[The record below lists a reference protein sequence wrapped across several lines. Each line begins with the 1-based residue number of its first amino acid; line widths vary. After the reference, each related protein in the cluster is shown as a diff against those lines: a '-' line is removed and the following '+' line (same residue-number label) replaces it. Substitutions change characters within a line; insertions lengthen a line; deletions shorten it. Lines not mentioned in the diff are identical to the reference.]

1 MRVAALLCATTLF
14 YACKSDEERLGL
26 AGASNLD
33 IIVIDSLEVFTRTVP
48 EDSFVTYRLSVN
60 VLGAINSDVYG
71 KSNAGIAVNFALPDI
86 SGFAFPAGSKVDSI
100 FLVME
105 YAGTNQYNG
114 NINAAQTIKAY
125 ELNETLYR
133 DTAYTSDKN
142 FLAATTASG
151 TYTGPFKVADSVSV
165 SFKGKTE
172 RQAPQLRLKLDNA
185 TIGAKL
191 IGAQPAD
198 FASTTAFQN
207 FLKGL
212 YINADNN
219 AIPAN
224 DGGAAFFYLFK
235 GLSGIHMYYNDT
247 SFAKFPI
254 SEVSSSA
261 NTYTNNFVGTPI
273 ASQMNAQGDYNTTY
287 LQSQAGTR
295 VRIDIPGLLNPAL
308 ENYAIVGAKLIIS
321 EDVSGT
327 NTNFAPPTRLLFL
340 YGDTNNNASLV
351 VDAISEPA
359 LYGGNYNSNTKQ
371 YTFNFPRHV
380 QLLYSELKNKGV
392 DYNKGFYL
400 RIPADNPVT
409 ASRLMLDTKKTTPA
423 EPRGIKFRLE
433 VIKVK

>member
-1 MRVAALLCATTLF
+1 MLLCAITLF

-26 AGASNLD
+26 SGGNNLD
-33 IIVIDSLEVFTRTVP
+33 IITIDTFTVLTRTVP

-86 SGFAFPAGSKVDSI
+86 SGFAFPAGSKIDSV

-114 NINAAQTIKAY
+114 NINTPQTIRAY
-125 ELNETLYR
+125 ELNEVMYR
-133 DTAYTSDKN
+133 DTPYISNKK
-142 FLAATTASG
+142 FLTATTASG
-151 TYTGPFKVADSVSV
+151 NYTGPFKVADSVSV
-165 SFKGKTE
+165 TFKGTTE
-172 RQAPQLRLKLDNA
+172 KQAPNLRIRLDNT

-191 IGAQPAD
+191 ANAQPAD
-198 FASTTAFQN
+198 FASNTAFQT

-212 YINADNN
+212 YISADNN

-235 GLSGIHMYYNDT
+235 GLSGIHVYYNDT

-261 NTYTNNFVGTPI
+261 NTYSHNFAGTPI
-273 ASQMNAQGDYNTTY
+273 GTQINTPADYSTCY

-295 VRIDIPGLLNPAL
+295 VRIDIPGLQNLAL
-308 ENYAIVGAKLIIS
+308 ENYSIVGAKLILS
-321 EDVSGT
+321 EDVSGA
-327 NTNFAPPTRLLFL
+327 NTNYAAPTRLLFL

-351 VDAISEPA
+351 VDAISEPQ

-409 ASRLMLDTKKTTPA
+409 ATRLLLDTKKTTPT

-433 VIKVK
+433 IIKVK